1 MYDLEREKSLI
12 HAAQAGDRRAFESL
26 YEAFFPGLYGYVRSR
41 MSTTVAAEDLMSDV
55 VLKVVQKIEDFHWR
69 YPGSFRA
76 WIFQIARRELADYYR
91 RNHMS
96 NELLD
101 ENENLSDATLTPEL
115 QTLQREMREDLLGLV
130 GNLSTRKREVV
141 LLRYFGGLQ
150 NKEIAAVLD
159 LDERTISAYLSRA
172 LSELQKELNQE
183 TKHLLLTREPRYD

>member
-1 MYDLEREKSLI
+1 
-12 HAAQAGDRRAFESL
+12 
-26 YEAFFPGLYGYVRSR
+26 
-41 MSTTVAAEDLMSDV
+41 
-55 VLKVVQKIEDFHWR
+55 
-69 YPGSFRA
+69 
-76 WIFQIARRELADYYR
+76 
-91 RNHMS
+91 MS

-101 ENENLSDATLTPEL
+101 ENENLSDATITPEL
-115 QTLQREMREDLLGLV
+115 QTLQRELREDLLGLV